1 MQCLEHALCHLPR
14 CRLNAM
20 NEVWVP
26 SEWQREA
33 FIASGVAADKLVVV
47 PEVSRRTDSARW
59 CWAAH
64 AAWSE

>member
-1 MQCLEHALCHLPR
+1 
-14 CRLNAM
+14 M